1 MVQKLVPSKLGQF
14 EKAYSGKSLRAA
26 INANCLDCMGYAL
39 KEVKRCRISRPFHSV
54 RPYQPKGGSVM
65 LAKPSL
71 NIGKG
76 IHRDAKKSHWH
87 SDLMR
92 RVKEPEYVGGRHNEA
107 KKLIPQLIWWGYSS
121 EEVFQMLRSKYSR
134 SYTDSQLWNTIRWA
148 QRTVTPRSPD
158 RFKPQARR
166 VSYPRVRSLLNLKST

>member
-1 MVQKLVPSKLGQF
+1 MT
-14 EKAYSGKSLRAA
+14 
-26 INANCLDCMGYAL
+26 N
-39 KEVKRCRISRPFHSV
+39 
-54 RPYQPKGGSVM
+54 
-65 LAKPSL
+65 
-71 NIGKG
+71 
-76 IHRDAKKSHWH
+76 KSHWH

-92 RVKEPEYVGGRHNEA
+92 RVKEPEYVGGRYNEA

-166 VSYPRVRSLLNLKST
+166 VSYPRVRKPAEPEIDLNRLIATVSVSGVSPVLMIFSKSRPYGQRIPDRIKYS